1 MVGVSVSVVIDC
13 YNHEL
18 FVEEAI
24 ASVLTQDWSGCSR
37 EIIVVDDGS
46 TDATG
51 ERVRKYAPGVRYV
64 YQENQGQGQAFNTGF
79 RESSGE
85 IICFLDGDD
94 LWYPGKV
101 VKVVRTFRDHPEAGF
116 VQNPMERVDVSGRLL
131 WRARSLPPERIGLED
146 ILDGKSVLVGTSGL
160 SIRRSIFEKLF
171 PVPKDLTTC
180 ADDYLSKHSLLFAS
194 ARSVL
199 EILGG
204 LRIHGKN
211 SFQAM
216 SWNPE
221 KIEGI
226 LKMQDRLDFYFES
239 SLEKRGLRF
248 SPEGQ
253 RARLLE
259 RKTKEILLWGWR
271 GRRRRAFSAWIELK
285 KELPRSPFILFKLM
299 TLLIA
304 AAAPGTYL
312 RLQGLYDASRW
323 LPSARMALLK
333 ERSS

>member
-1 MVGVSVSVVIDC
+1 MADVSVIIDC

-24 ASVLTQDWSGCSR
+24 ASVLAQDWSGCSR

-51 ERVRKYAPGVRYV
+51 KRALKYAPDVRYV
-64 YQENQGQGQAFNTGF
+64 YQKNQGQGQAFNAGF
-79 RESSGE
+79 LQSSGE

-94 LWYPGKV
+94 LWYPGKIA
-101 VKVVRTFRDHPEAGF
+101 KVVRAFRDHPEAGF
-116 VQNPMERVDVSGRLL
+116 VQNPMERVDASGRPL
-131 WRARSLPPERIGLED
+131 RQARSLPPERIGLQD
-146 ILDGKSVLVGTSGL
+146 ILDGKSVLIGTSGL
-160 SIRRSIFEKLF
+160 SIRRSIFEKIF

-180 ADDYLSKHSLLFAS
+180 ADDYVSKHALLFAS
-194 ARSVL
+194 ARSVP

-211 SFQAM
+211 SFQGM
-216 SWNPE
+216 NWHPE
-221 KIEGI
+221 KIESA
-226 LKMQDRLDFYFES
+226 LKMQDRLDFYLES

-248 SPEGQ
+248 SPEGR

-271 GRRRRAFSAWIELK
+271 GRRRMAFSAWIELK
-285 KELPRSPFILFKLM
+285 NEIPRSPFAFFKLM

-304 AAAPGTYL
+304 AASPSAYL
-312 RLQGLYDASRW
+312 RLRGLYDASRW

-333 ERSS
+333 ERAS